1 MSALRQ
7 SILLFFRAH
16 GISTPSRALVLI
28 AVTSA
33 GLTLAAWSWT
43 GLRTEARATARADS
57 IQTARERVEL
67 LRSQLLRSAEILN
80 SITAYFSASTE
91 ITRPEFSLFVT
102 PALQRQPE
110 LQALEWIPRVPAAQR
125 DRYEQLAVS
134 DGLDGY
140 RITEFT
146 PDGLLVPAAD
156 RPEYYPVFY
165 VEPLRGNAPALGL
178 DLAHHPHRR
187 AALDIAQATGQPVAT
202 APIQLAQG
210 TPLNPGFLVFAPVR
224 DPRGS
229 LLGFSLAVFRL
240 DRLIAP
246 ALAPLADRG
255 LHIVVRDEA
264 SPDAGLYAA
273 GTPRSTPLSSD
284 WRHRETLAFA
294 GRHWRIDIAPGA
306 GFAAPVAGFIG
317 WAAPAGILALTTLLA
332 GYLLAGYRRTAEIE
346 RKVAEKTA
354 QLSAEVAER
363 QRAEAAAL
371 EAERRFRSIFENAI
385 DGIFQSTPEGR
396 YLRANPALARI
407 YGFDTPGE
415 LLAAFSDIARQ
426 LYIEPGRRAEFM
438 RTVET
443 QGLVADFVSQV
454 RRRDGT
460 VIWISEKALAVR
472 DPATSAILYFE
483 GIVEDVTERV
493 RHAGELRRANEIL
506 EERVA
511 ARTAELAQAN
521 RAKSLFLADMS
532 HELRTPLNAVLGYTQ
547 LLQLDSGLTRAQTGA
562 LHAIVEGG
570 HHLLCLVDAVL
581 DLTKIEVGRMELEPV
596 EFDLNVLIRG
606 LAAMFTQRAGQK
618 RLDLRVERPAPG
630 PLWLRGDERKL
641 RQILVNLLSNAV
653 KFTDRGEVRLRV
665 IPAEAPGVFRFE
677 VIDTGAG
684 IPAGAQASIFEPFH
698 QAGEGRAKGGTGLG
712 LSISRRFV
720 ALMGGE
726 LSVKSSPGWGSNF
739 FFTLAFQPVSTL
751 DATPES
757 CPLTAPRLAPGRA
770 VRALVVDDLAVNRDI
785 LGRMLD
791 HIGCDVVLASDHAE
805 TAAHFAARPPDIAF
819 IDLRLPGGDGVTLVQ
834 SLRAAR
840 PGLATRFVSYSAS
853 AFEHDRARCLAAGFD
868 GVLPKPLRFAHLAAC
883 LHNLLG
889 LSLSV
894 TTPRPVPLP
903 ALQPFSPSS
912 LPPDLLAQLRT
923 AAEIGDC
930 ATLRDLIEQAGPSA
944 EPGRARLLL
953 LVDRFDTDALLAL
966 LDESLASAP
975 IS

>member
-7 SILLFFRAH
+7 SIRLFLRAQ
-16 GISTPSRALVLI
+16 GISTPSRALVLC
-28 AVTSA
+28 AVVAA
-33 GLTLAAWSWT
+33 GLTLSAWSWT
-43 GLRTEARATARADS
+43 GLRANSYRADRADS
-57 IQTARERVEL
+57 IQAARERVEL
-67 LRSQLLRSAEILN
+67 LRSQLLRSTEILN

-91 ITRPEFSLFVT
+91 ITRPEFSRFVS

-110 LQALEWIPRVPAAQR
+110 LQALEWIPRVPAAR
-125 DRYEQLAVS
+125 RHHYEQLAAS
-134 DGLDGY
+134 DGLDGF
-140 RITEFT
+140 RITEFS
-146 PDGLLVPAAD
+146 PDGRLVPASD

-187 AALDIAQATGQPVAT
+187 AALDAALASGQPVAT
-202 APIQLAQG
+202 APIQLAQAA
-210 TPLNPGFLVFAPVR
+210 PLKPGFLIFAPVR
-224 DPRGS
+224 DPRGE
-229 LLGFSLAVFRL
+229 LLGFSLAVFRV

-246 ALAPLADRG
+246 SLAPLADRG
-255 LHIVVRDEA
+255 LHLEVHDEA
-264 SPDAGLYAA
+264 APATPLYAT
-273 GTPRSTPLSSD
+273 GTPRAAPRPSD
-284 WRHRETLAFA
+284 WSHRETLAFA
-294 GRHWRIDIAPGA
+294 GRQWRIDITPGA
-306 GFAAPVAGFIG
+306 TFAAPTPGLIG
-317 WAAPAGILALTTLLA
+317 WTAPAGILALAALLS

-346 RKVAEKTA
+346 QKVAEKTA

-407 YGFDTPGE
+407 YGFDTPDG

-426 LYIEPGRRAEFM
+426 LYVEPGRRDEFV
-438 RTVET
+438 RTVAA
-443 QGLVADFVSQV
+443 QGSVSDFVSEV
-454 RRRDGT
+454 RRRDGS

-472 DPATSAILYFE
+472 DPATHKILYFE

-493 RHAGELRRANEIL
+493 RTADQLRRTNEIL

-547 LLQLDSGLTRAQTGA
+547 LLQLDTGLTRAQTGA
-562 LHAIVEGG
+562 LQAIVEGG
-570 HHLLCLVDAVL
+570 NHLLCLVDGVL

-618 RLDLRVERPAPG
+618 RLDLRVERPATG

-641 RQILVNLLSNAV
+641 RQILVNLLNNAV

-665 IPAEAPGVFRFE
+665 IPDEAPGVFRFE

-684 IPAGAQASIFEPFH
+684 IPTDAQASIFEPFH

-726 LSVKSSPGWGSNF
+726 LAVNSTPGWGSNF
-739 FFTLAFQPVSTL
+739 FFTLALEPVSTL
-751 DATPES
+751 DAAPES
-757 CPLTAPRLAPGRA
+757 YPLAAPRLAPGHT

-785 LGRMLD
+785 LGRMLA
-791 HIGCDVVLASDHAE
+791 HIGCDVVLAADHAE
-805 TAAHFAARPPDIAF
+805 TAARFSKNPPDIAF
-819 IDLRLPGGDGVTLVQ
+819 IDLRLPDGDGVSLVQ

-883 LHNLLG
+883 LQNLLG
-889 LSLSV
+889 VSLF
-894 TTPRPVPLP
+894 TTAPSPPP
-903 ALQPFSPSS
+903 SPLQPFSPSA
-912 LPPDLLAQLRT
+912 LPPDLLALLRT

-930 ATLRDLIEQAGPSA
+930 ATLRDLLDQAGPGA
-944 EPGRARLLL
+944 AGLLP

-966 LDESLASAP
+966 LEDKVP
-975 IS
+975 IPRVL